1 MASRF
6 PYTGASGEMNYPVN
20 NGEWRYTVLTY
31 KHDPGLLQLWF
42 QGINLNYG
50 PGGSATAQNVK
61 FNMPADNFN

>member
-1 MASRF
+1 
-6 PYTGASGEMNYPVN
+6 MNYPVN

-42 QGINLNYG
+42 QGVNLNYG
-50 PGGSATAQNVK
+50 PGGSPTAQNVK